1 MEDLNRHYSQE
12 DIQITYKHKE
22 RCLTLLIITE
32 MKIKTTMRY
41 YLIPSEWSSSK
52 NPQIIIAGE
61 GVEKREPKCTV
72 GGNVNWYNHYGEQ
85 YRGSLK
91 KLKLELSWPSNPTK
105 VHIPWENCNSKRL
118 MYSNVYC
125 SSNVYNSQEMEAT

>member
-1 MEDLNRHYSQE
+1 MLQLRTELAQPNKSKKWVEDLNRHYTQE

-41 YLIPSEWSSSK
+41 YLILSERSLSK
-52 NPQIIIAGE
+52 NPQIIRAGE

-72 GGNVNWYNHYGEQ
+72 GGNVN
-85 YRGSLK
+85 
-91 KLKLELSWPSNPTK
+91 
-105 VHIPWENCNSKRL
+105 
-118 MYSNVYC
+118 
-125 SSNVYNSQEMEAT
+125 